1 MRARSFFAGLA
12 AASLSAWASA
22 AHAEPV
28 VSIEPRL
35 DFAIPDDP
43 RPGPGLAVGAGY
55 SAELYPLLIMPELV
69 LSGSVHPGDASF
81 GQLRATAG
89 LRAGVTAALEPSIY
103 VHGGYGLLAG
113 LGDASHG
120 FAFDAGLA
128 LDKRLERGLTLGGAL
143 GYQGHHGAATLHGL
157 VAAMRIGFWL

>member
-1 MRARSFFAGLA
+1 MRAPSLSVGLA
-12 AASLSAWASA
+12 VAFLCSLSGA
-22 AHAEPV
+22 AQAEPV

-35 DFAIPDDP
+35 DFAISDDP

-55 SAELYPLLIMPELV
+55 SAELYPVLLMPELV
-69 LSGSVHPGDASF
+69 LSGSVHPGDATF

-103 VHGGYGLLAG
+103 VHGGYGLVVG
-113 LGDASHG
+113 PGPASHG

-128 LDKRLERGLTLGGAL
+128 LDKRLDRGLTLGGAL
-143 GYQGHHGAATLHGL
+143 GYQGHYGDATLHGM
-157 VAAMRIGFWL
+157 VAAMRIAFWL